1 MSKLENNINELE
13 SKLITELKMKS
24 DKLESYQQNQTSIK
38 T

>member
-1 MSKLENNINELE
+1 MSKLENNINEIE

-24 DKLESYQQNQTSIK
+24 DKFESYQQNQTSIK